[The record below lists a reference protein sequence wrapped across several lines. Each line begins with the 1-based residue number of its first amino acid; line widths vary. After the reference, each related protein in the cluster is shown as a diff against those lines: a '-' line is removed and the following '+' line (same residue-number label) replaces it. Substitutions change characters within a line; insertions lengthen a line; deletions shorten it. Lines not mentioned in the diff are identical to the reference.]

1 MECSE
6 VREHLSAFDES
17 EPPMSEISAHLE
29 SCEGCRDEQRRFQ
42 ELAAA
47 MGELEAT
54 PLEPPAWLLASL
66 TETTLERMRRIAAIK
81 ATRKQIG
88 EHRVAAGSAA
98 IVLAGVAGA
107 LFMGRRRRSRRLR
120 VASLTGLK
128 AAA

>member
-6 VREHLSAFDES
+6 VREHLSAFDEKT
-17 EPPMSEISAHLE
+17 PPMREVSAHLE
-29 SCEGCRDEQRRFQ
+29 TCEGCREEQRRFQ
-42 ELAAA
+42 QLVAA

-66 TETTLERMRRIAAIK
+66 TETTLERLRRMAAIK
-81 ATRKQIG
+81 ATRRQIG

-107 LFMGRRRRSRRLR
+107 LLVGRRRRSRRLR
-120 VASLTGLK
+120 IASLSGLK